1 MEDQLKQNRELI
13 NDKLYLQDQIDHKL
27 KNKMNE
33 DEIADQLKLLQVREV
48 DIFYKGSIQSSNH
61 RTRRRRSQAK

>member
-1 MEDQLKQNRELI
+1 MEDQLKQNRELL

-33 DEIADQLKLLQVREV
+33 DEIADQVKLLQVREV
-48 DIFYKGSIQSSNH
+48 DIFY
-61 RTRRRRSQAK
+61 